1 MATQTTS
8 DSNTN
13 LVEPQ
18 EVHEFITQCIEKC
31 GSTPR
36 EHAAC
41 LADVLVAA
49 DLRGHY
55 SHGLN
60 RLEMYVT
67 ELLGVP
73 PQCDGA
79 AKPEIVK
86 ETCATALVDARNG
99 FGMVGVSL
107 HCYCSFIA
115 LFYVRRWLENFAWS
129 WP

>member
-1 MATQTTS
+1 MAQSSS
-8 DSNTN
+8 DANTN
-13 LVEPQ
+13 LVEAE
-18 EVHEFITQCIEKC
+18 EVRGFITRCIEKC
-31 GSTPR
+31 GGTPK

-60 RLEMYVT
+60 RLEMYVN
-67 ELLGVP
+67 ELVGVP

-79 AKPEIVK
+79 AKPEIIR

-99 FGMVGVSL
+99 FGMV
-107 HCYCSFIA
+107 
-115 LFYVRRWLENFAWS
+115 R
-129 WP
+129 